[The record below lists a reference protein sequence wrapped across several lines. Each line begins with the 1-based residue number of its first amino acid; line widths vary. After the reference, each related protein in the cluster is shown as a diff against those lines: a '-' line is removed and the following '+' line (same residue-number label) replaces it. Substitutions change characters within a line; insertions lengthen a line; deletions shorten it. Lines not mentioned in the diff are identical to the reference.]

1 MITFVVEADV
11 FSVVGGEDVV
21 FSVLDRGVLDL
32 LVGDAGVGT
41 FVVEADVLSVV
52 GGEDMVSSVLG
63 TGELG
68 LFVGDAD
75 MVTLVDGEGLA
86 ALVLSAAGMVSLV
99 EVAGVVAL
107 PDGEGM
113 GASVVDAG
121 DTVLEVDVSGVV
133 TSIVD
138 VGAIIIIDGEEVFPL
153 IPDVTPV
160 GPVAEGA
167 GVDIFFVDWC
177 AVVAAIGEDVRA

>member
-1 MITFVVEADV
+1 MLDRGVLDLLVGGAGVITFVVEADV

-32 LVGDAGVGT
+32 LMGDAGVVT

-52 GGEDMVSSVLG
+52 SGEDVVSSVLG
-63 TGELG
+63 TDELG

-75 MVTLVDGEGLA
+75 VVTLVDGEGL
-86 ALVLSAAGMVSLV
+86 
-99 EVAGVVAL
+99 
-107 PDGEGM
+107 

>member
-1 MITFVVEADV
+1 M
-11 FSVVGGEDVV
+11 
-21 FSVLDRGVLDL
+21 
-32 LVGDAGVGT
+32 GDAGVVT

-52 GGEDMVSSVLG
+52 SGEDVVSSVLG

-75 MVTLVDGEGLA
+75 VVTLVDGEGLA

-99 EVAGVVAL
+99 EIAGVVAL